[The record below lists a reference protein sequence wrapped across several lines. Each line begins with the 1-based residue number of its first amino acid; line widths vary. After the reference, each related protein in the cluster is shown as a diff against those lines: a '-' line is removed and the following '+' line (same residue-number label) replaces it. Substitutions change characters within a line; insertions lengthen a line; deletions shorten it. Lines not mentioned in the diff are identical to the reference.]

1 MQAAKIAHND
11 IKPANILVMN
21 RPKKKK
27 ADLPITNK
35 DVSTYGNNSP
45 QMASNQ
51 VTSTTVIKEGESSPA
66 IFISEVFFNNK
77 ENHK

>member
-27 ADLPITNK
+27 AEVPSLNK
-35 DVSTYGNNSP
+35 DISTYGNNSP
-45 QMASNQ
+45 QMAL
-51 VTSTTVIKEGESSPA
+51 TTVIKEGESSPA
-66 IFISEVFFNNK
+66 ILISEAFF
-77 ENHK
+77 HS

>member
-27 ADLPITNK
+27 EVPSLNK
-35 DVSTYGNNSP
+35 DISTYGNNSP
-45 QMASNQ
+45 QMA
-51 VTSTTVIKEGESSPA
+51 STTVIKEGESSPA
-66 IFISEVFFNNK
+66 ILISEAFF
-77 ENHK
+77 HS